1 MELQTLDPALLF
13 ANSDMP
19 TPPWMKRVLLRLP
32 VAREEPFLEDVSK
45 LEILQLKE
53 IGEDMAPGL
62 SKDESDVVQERDRL
76 EALIA
81 RCDAALAKLP
91 KAGVINQLL
100 EKDKTSPVPLSKD
113 REDKVYEGA
122 EQTLKEIGTG

>member
-1 MELQTLDPALLF
+1 
-13 ANSDMP
+13 
-19 TPPWMKRVLLRLP
+19 MKRVLLRLP